1 MKSEICL
8 LLRIENMCI
17 SLISS
22 LIISEKK
29 FEAELQRR
37 RALKKIM

>member
-1 MKSEICL
+1 MKPEICL
-8 LLRIENMCI
+8 LIRIENMCI
-17 SLISS
+17 SFIPT
-22 LIISEKK
+22 LIISEKR